1 VSRPVA
7 RRARLLPAAGLAAV
21 VLSGSLSSC
30 SLLESEEAHGTPA
43 EPAPVALKAA
53 QAPDDLAI
61 GVVVSLTGEGSDW
74 SETAEGARVAT
85 YRYGLGE
92 RAVDLRPVDDKGTA
106 RGATAAVRTL
116 VDAGVAGIVVA
127 TEGEHVRAAVKAATD
142 AGVPVLLP
150 YETDT
155 AGLPDGAWLT
165 GPDRE
170 QVVSALARALA
181 ADGLG
186 RPVVVDAGGGAPSGI
201 DALSTYPFRAGGDAS
216 RIAGRIAR
224 QTRSGARVDS
234 VVVTGPAAQQ
244 ATVVRALQGENVQ
257 VPVLLTPDA
266 LSPVFAT
273 TLVALDGTLAGRL
286 TTVGPDAA
294 DVAAMTPGAEGQAL
308 SAYFAALRATAGD
321 DGVEDFFD
329 AEPFGGVSDTADT
342 RSHDAVVAL
351 VTAAAEA
358 GSDAPEA
365 VTKALSGLTV
375 TRADGLAGPEL
386 DFSAPSALA
395 DDAVTAL
402 QASTQSPGLRPAS
415 PKPEP
420 RLFWFTAPTD

>member
-1 VSRPVA
+1 M
-7 RRARLLPAAGLAAV
+7 
-21 VLSGSLSSC
+21 
-30 SLLESEEAHGTPA
+30 
-43 EPAPVALKAA
+43 
-53 QAPDDLAI
+53 
-61 GVVVSLTGEGSDW
+61 
-74 SETAEGARVAT
+74 
-85 YRYGLGE
+85 
-92 RAVDLRPVDDKGTA
+92 
-106 RGATAAVRTL
+106 
-116 VDAGVAGIVVA
+116 
-127 TEGEHVRAAVKAATD
+127 
-142 AGVPVLLP
+142 LLP
-150 YETDT
+150 YETDG

-170 QVVSALARALA
+170 QVVSALAKALA

-244 ATVVRALQGENVQ
+244 ATVVQALQGENVQ
-257 VPVLLTPDA
+257 VPVLLTPEA

-273 TLVALDGTLAGRL
+273 TLVELDGTLAGHL

-294 DVAAMTPGAEGQAL
+294 DVAAMAPGAEGQSL

-329 AEPFGGVSDTADT
+329 AEPFATVSDTADT

-358 GSDAPEA
+358 GSAAPEA
-365 VTKALSGLTV
+365 VAKALSGLTV

-420 RLFWFTAPTD
+420 AAAVLVHRTDRLTRNHRRSRPCASSSTWTGTRARSRSRSTPMPRRWATSSPPPSASRSPRTRRCGSTTVGTRQATSCGR